1 MLEAGIGRLVAFSS
15 LRLGNSPKKICRGCL
30 LNFECFTKFSTD
42 ASKYSKQWSFSSKLQ
57 QFQPIQRLSQLAQ
70 NVDNGRP
77 DGSAEGENLSI
88 FQRFKKT
95 YKEHGKVLVGVHVAT
110 SLVWYGSFYLILS
123 SGFDLAGFLESVDW
137 NERVV
142 KPLEYVNIEVS
153 LERIEKFVQVLK
165 NSGNYAGAY
174 LMYKIATPARYTV
187 TLGGTNIAIKYL
199 RKSGK
204 IPPVKEPDRLGHLMK
219 ESRAEIESRMKKRM
233 ALEKGRYATLKAQRL
248 GNKKKGQLLMKAQ
261 EFYQKQSGTKNGTVK
276 RQWLS
281 QAKEYYKKRKNQRN
295 RTT

>member
-1 MLEAGIGRLVAFSS
+1 MWKQFLH
-15 LRLGNSPKKICRGCL
+15 L
-30 LNFECFTKFSTD
+30 L
-42 ASKYSKQWSFSSKLQ
+42 
-57 QFQPIQRLSQLAQ
+57 
-70 NVDNGRP
+70 
-77 DGSAEGENLSI
+77 
-88 FQRFKKT
+88 
-95 YKEHGKVLVGVHVAT
+95 
-110 SLVWYGSFYLILS
+110 SFYFF